1 MSTND
6 RGLPVPIRIYLS
18 TDIVLMTINRLKQ
31 EAYAAYRKAYTTA
44 NAERQIII
52 NPAIKDWMTR

>member
-1 MSTND
+1 
-6 RGLPVPIRIYLS
+6 
-18 TDIVLMTINRLKQ
+18 MTINRLKQ